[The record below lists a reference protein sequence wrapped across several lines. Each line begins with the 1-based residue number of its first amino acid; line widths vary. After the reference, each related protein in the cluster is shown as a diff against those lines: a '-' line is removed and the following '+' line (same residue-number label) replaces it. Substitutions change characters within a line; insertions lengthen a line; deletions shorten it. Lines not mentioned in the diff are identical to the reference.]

1 MRNLWWP
8 AHGMG
13 RKVTYPVNAEAHSHL
28 PIQSQNLPSSI
39 LQTDASVEAK
49 ILDLLDCDSPRPNTD
64 ALAAGSAYHIPGHAD
79 GMRSRGQVRH
89 VKIKAMRGKRAL
101 NNLEASISAC

>member
-8 AHGMG
+8 AHRMG
-13 RKVTYPVNAEAHSHL
+13 LKVTYSVTPRDHSYL

-64 ALAAGSAYHIPGHAD
+64 ALAAGSSYHIPGHAD

-89 VKIKAMRGKRAL
+89 VKIKAMRGKGAV
-101 NNLEASISAC
+101 NNPEASISAG